1 MKNILQYLCLFDTKT
16 TVMLKLFHNILKVVN
31 LWITPT
37 IQPLNEWY
45 VWEKSGKWKNW
56 EEDGEL
62 YTVECTKYV
71 KHNGIKPNYD
81 DCEKINRLFKG
92 SLDD

>member
-1 MKNILQYLCLFDTKT
+1 MID
-16 TVMLKLFHNILKVVN
+16 LKSIR
-31 LWITPT
+31 
-37 IQPLNEWY
+37 
-45 VWEKSGKWKNW
+45 